1 GLAGGPGALGRG
13 GGGTRGLTVLGTE
26 ADPAATI
33 ESAEIQSL
41 ILGGLG
47 FLPQGLALLC
57 GLADDRAA
65 AKAWLA
71 ELLPRIR
78 FSDGRAW
85 PDATILGLTASGL
98 QKLGLPDDS
107 IATFPVAFID
117 GMAAPWR
124 ARALG
129 DVGTNTPETWR
140 WGGKPEDGIDAVL
153 LLFARTADGLD
164 GLRQQ
169 ATALLQK
176 HGHAVRQTIPFR
188 PL

>member
-1 GLAGGPGALGRG
+1 GRG
-13 GGGTRGLTVLGTE
+13 VGAIMTEEAAQRGMSLGGWE
-26 ADPAATI
+26 ARPAAAI

-57 GLADDRAA
+57 GITDDRAA

-71 ELLPRIR
+71 ELLPHIR

-85 PDATILGLTASGL
+85 PAATILGLTASGL

-107 IATFPVAFID
+107 MATFPAAFID

-124 ARALG
+124 ARG
-129 DVGTNTPETWR
+129 F
-140 WGGKPEDGIDAVL
+140 GGGGAK
-153 LLFARTADGLD
+153 
-164 GLRQQ
+164 
-169 ATALLQK
+169 
-176 HGHAVRQTIPFR
+176 R
-188 PL
+188 PAAGGRG

>member
-47 FLPQGLALLC
+47 FLPEGAALLC

-65 AKAWLA
+65 AKAWLT
-71 ELLPRIR
+71 ELLPHIR

-85 PDATILGLTASGL
+85 PDATILALTASGL
-98 QKLGLPDDS
+98 RKLGVPDHTM
-107 IATFPVAFID
+107 ATFPPPLID
-117 GMAAPWR
+117 
-124 ARALG
+124 
-129 DVGTNTPETWR
+129 
-140 WGGKPEDGIDAVL
+140 
-153 LLFARTADGLD
+153 
-164 GLRQQ
+164 
-169 ATALLQK
+169 
-176 HGHAVRQTIPFR
+176 
-188 PL
+188 